1 MKANVIV
8 NAHSEADA
16 QRHEYQLRKYGY
28 KVIAN
33 CYWTMLFE
41 KDNWIVQLNRE
52 F

>member
-8 NAHSEADA
+8 NAHTNEEAHY
-16 QRHEYQLRKYGY
+16 HENQLRRYGY

-41 KDNWIVQLNRE
+41 KNGWVVQLNRE